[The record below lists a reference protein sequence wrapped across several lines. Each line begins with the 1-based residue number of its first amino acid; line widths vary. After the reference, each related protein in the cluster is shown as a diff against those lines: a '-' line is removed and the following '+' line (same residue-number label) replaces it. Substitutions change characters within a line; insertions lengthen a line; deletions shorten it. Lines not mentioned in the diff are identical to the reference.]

1 MHYSVVL
8 VTVTDPSWVEPYI
21 PAVQALVEKHGGR
34 YLVRAQEIKR
44 VEGQG
49 ANPSALVVIQWPNE
63 AAANAFY
70 QDPAYGPYLR
80 ARLAGS
86 KCDFFS
92 APGLA

>member
-8 VTVTDPSWVEPYI
+8 VTVTDPGWVEGYI
-21 PAVQALVEKHGGR
+21 PGVQKLVEKHGGR
-34 YLVRAQEIKR
+34 YLARAQEIKR

-49 ANPSALVVIQWPNE
+49 ANPNAVVVIQWPSE

-70 QDPAYGPYLR
+70 QDPAYAPYLK

-86 KCDFFS
+86 TGDFFNV
-92 APGLA
+92 PGMA